1 MVRADTLVNV
11 VGNRHL
17 EVLTDEI
24 QRMSITGVADAS
36 EYVKQMKVSWEA
48 HAALLQRSG
57 VSGGIQAIKRKN
69 LETAHGWL
77 S

>member
-11 VGNRHL
+11 VGNRNL

-48 HAALLQRSG
+48 HAALQRSG
-57 VSGGIQAIKRKN
+57 VSGIQAIKRKN

>member
-1 MVRADTLVNV
+1 M
-11 VGNRHL
+11 

-24 QRMSITGVADAS
+24 QRMPITGVADAS

-48 HAALLQRSG
+48 HAALQRSG
-57 VSGGIQAIKRKN
+57 VSGIQAIKRKN